1 MLIEERIREKQV
13 KVDKLEEQH
22 EHIQQSCSL
31 PYLTALTR
39 MKVSNKA
46 KYIKKNDSAL
56 NSMNISSSSV
66 HMKVFTSP
74 LAGKQRSGR
83 QQEGGSR
90 REGKEWGGWSFV
102 VRSK

>member
-1 MLIEERIREKQV
+1 MKVLEERIREKQV

-46 KYIKKNDSAL
+46 KYIKIKKNDSAL
-56 NSMNISSSSV
+56 NSMNISSSPV
-66 HMKVFTSP
+66 HLKVFTSP

-83 QQEGGSR
+83 QQEGG
-90 REGKEWGGWSFV
+90 EGMGRIGGGERLF
-102 VRSK
+102 